1 MDAWEWIA
9 ILVGGA
15 TAAWMLYEKGKE
27 SGRQKAFEE
36 FREPPGTA
44 TSRQIA
50 EIKHL
55 GQEMRGSNS
64 ARQWWNY
71 PSDEAFVEW
80 SWTDAQVRLLNMRNK
95 KREIE
100 DYRRRIAAGGA
111 RRLPTEMR
119 LGILDKN
126 AT

>member
-55 GQEMRGSNS
+55 GQEMR
-64 ARQWWNY
+64 WNY

-80 SWTDAQVRLLNMRNK
+80 SWTDAQVHLLSMRNK

-111 RRLPTEMR
+111 RCLPTEMR